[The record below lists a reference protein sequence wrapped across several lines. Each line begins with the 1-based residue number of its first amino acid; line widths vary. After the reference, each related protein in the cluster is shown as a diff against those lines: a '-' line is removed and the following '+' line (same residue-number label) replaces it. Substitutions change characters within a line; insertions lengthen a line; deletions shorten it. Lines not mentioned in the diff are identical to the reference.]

1 MSDFM
6 KTMIER
12 AKSDKKT
19 IVLAEGSDVRT
30 LEAARDILSL
40 EFADVIVLGD
50 GDAIV
55 SGPVDVTGATVI
67 DPKTSSLR
75 ESLAHELFELR
86 RAKGMTEQDAL
97 VLIED
102 ELYFGIMLVKTG
114 RADGMVAGAIH
125 ATADVLRP
133 ALQIIK
139 TAPDAKLVSSFFVM
153 VVPDCTYGQD
163 GNFIFADCGLN
174 VNPNADELAEIALS
188 SAASWEALF
197 KTEPAVALISH
208 STYGSAHNDD
218 AQKVVEAAKIAKEK
232 APTLKLDGELQV
244 DAALC
249 DEVASLKC
257 AGSSVAGHANV
268 LVFPDLD
275 AGNSGYKL
283 VQRLAHAEAF
293 GPITQGLAAPVND
306 LSRGCVAEDIVG
318 VCAITC
324 VQAQSK

>member
-50 GDAIV
+50 EDAIV

-67 DPKTSSLR
+67 DPKNSSLR

-97 VLIED
+97 ALIED

-174 VNPNADELAEIALS
+174 VNPNAEELAEIALS

-232 APTLKLDGELQV
+232 APELKLDGELQV

>member
-50 GDAIV
+50 EDAIV

-67 DPKTSSLR
+67 DPKTSSLK

-86 RAKGMTEQDAL
+86 HAKGMTEQDAL
-97 VLIED
+97 ALIED

-174 VNPNADELAEIALS
+174 VNPNAEELAEIALS

-232 APTLKLDGELQV
+232 APELKLDGELQV

>member
-50 GDAIV
+50 EDAIV

-174 VNPNADELAEIALS
+174 VNPNVDELAEIALS